1 METKQYV
8 TKQPVDHWTNQ
19 RGNQKIP
26 RGTQEWK
33 HSDPKPM
40 GCKKTVLRG
49 KFIAIQSYL
58 RKQEKSQINNLAL
71 HIKQLEKEQ
80 TKAKVSKRKET
91 IRVRVETN
99 KIERKKK

>member
-1 METKQYV
+1 
-8 TKQPVDHWTNQ
+8 
-19 RGNQKIP
+19 
-26 RGTQEWK
+26 
-33 HSDPKPM
+33 M

-99 KIERKKK
+99 KIERKKKIAKINETKSCSLRR